1 MNRQFIKEGI
11 QTAINNTDISTLF
24 VMIRNRNLRNKV
36 PLFTYWRRLKF
47 FKKYLDFTRECAG
60 GGWKGVTH
68 IKLTTSVGCT
78 AFLES
83 NLAIFIKALKKYN
96 PFEPIAPL
104 PETFS
109 RA

>member
-47 FKKYLDFTRECAG
+47 LKKYLDFTRECAG
-60 GGWKGVTH
+60 GG
-68 IKLTTSVGCT
+68 
-78 AFLES
+78 
-83 NLAIFIKALKKYN
+83 
-96 PFEPIAPL
+96 
-104 PETFS
+104 
-109 RA
+109 